1 MLYVM
6 FSVNAAI
13 KPARYPIPHVQDFLD
28 SLAGGTIFS
37 KIDLVRAYHQ
47 TPVAP
52 EDRGRTKNG
61 NRHFFLA

>member
-6 FSVNAAI
+6 FSVNAAT

-47 TPVAP
+47 IPVAQRT
-52 EDRGRTKNG
+52 EDVPKTTIVT
-61 NRHFFLA
+61 LY